1 MNYLTRLLPLLMFLT
16 LSVQSKDAV
25 LLDCIQKNEIVV
37 DACEDGLCLNFTDI
51 KNKKYLLW
59 YDYVFETDV
68 PSNKLKEMLLAIGN
82 ESKTIYKVLKELS
95 KECSVEREI
104 LLFVKYKFNNEEI
117 IAFRESE
124 NHSAIY
130 LMEGSDIR
138 KVRSEIIENILKDN
152 Q

>member
-25 LLDCIQKNEIVV
+25 LLDCIQKNKIVV

-51 KNKKYLLW
+51 KNEKYLLW

-82 ESKTIYKVLKELS
+82 ESKTIYKALKELS

-117 IAFRESE
+117 VAFRESE

-130 LMEGSDIR
+130 LMGGSDIG